1 MMYLHNNKRWGII
14 FIDHLMSWGLDISAS
29 WRLASKRWSAQCWLP
44 EPYDQ
49 PTHPFVDSSDE
60 YLEQDGRMRVPLK
73 ETDVEGGKKRN
84 KHLPESKRSGY
95 WTRTA
100 PLHCWIWSTQQPS
113 HRKRSWCWERLRAG
127 GEGRDRGWEGWMA
140 SLTQWSWVWANSE
153 R

>member
-14 FIDHLMSWGLDISAS
+14 FIDYLMSWGLDISAS

-44 EPYDQ
+44 ELYDQ

-73 ETDVEGGKKRN
+73 QTDVEGGKKRN

-95 WTRTA
+95 WTKDCTTTLLNLIQPIAILLEKILMLGKIKGRRRRA
-100 PLHCWIWSTQQPS
+100 RQRMRRLDGIIDSTT
-113 HRKRSWCWERLRAG
+113 
-127 GEGRDRGWEGWMA
+127 M
-140 SLTQWSWVWANSE
+140 SLSKL
-153 R
+153 